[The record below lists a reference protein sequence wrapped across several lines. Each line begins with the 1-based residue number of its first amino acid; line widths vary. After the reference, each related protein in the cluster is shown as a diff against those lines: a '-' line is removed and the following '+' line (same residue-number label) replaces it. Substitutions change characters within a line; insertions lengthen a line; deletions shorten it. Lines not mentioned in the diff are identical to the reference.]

1 MVSEETGRARERLPI
16 LYADEHIVVVNKP
29 SGLLVH
35 RSPIDRHERRFAVQ
49 LLRDQLGRRVHPVH
63 RLDKGTSGVLVFA
76 LDRETA
82 ATLAADFANQRVT
95 KTYLAVVRGWPA
107 ETGEIDYPLE
117 AVGDRY
123 VPAMETGP
131 KPARTLYR
139 RLGTVELPQR
149 VDRYPT
155 SRYAL
160 LELQP
165 DTGRRHQVRRHL
177 AHVSHPIIGDSTY
190 GKGRHNRLFAELCGV
205 RRLLLACVRLTFDH
219 PATGQR
225 IDVTADPGAE
235 FALLA
240 YEFGWPGQALGYKIG
255 MLEIQRLRREAELAL
270 GERFDI
276 RAFHHEV
283 LRDGGTPLQLMEARI
298 RRWVESQH

>member
-1 MVSEETGRARERLPI
+1 MVSEAAIDTRERLPI
-16 LYADEHIVVVNKP
+16 LYADEHLVVVNKP

-49 LLRDQLGRRVHPVH
+49 LLRDQFGRRVFPVH
-63 RLDKGTSGVLVFA
+63 RLDKGTSGALVFA

-82 ATLAADFANQRVT
+82 AKLATDFANQRVT

-107 ETGEIDYPLE
+107 ECGEIDHPLE
-117 AVGDRY
+117 AVPDAY
-123 VPAMETGP
+123 APVAESGP
-131 KPARTLYR
+131 KPARTRFR
-139 RLGTVELPQR
+139 RLGTVELPCR

-160 LELQP
+160 LELEP
-165 DTGRRHQVRRHL
+165 DTGRRHQLRRHL

-190 GKGRHNRLFAELCGV
+190 GKGRHNRLFAERYGV
-205 RRLLLACVRLTFDH
+205 RRLLLACVRLAFDH

-225 IDVTADPGAE
+225 IEVVADPGTE

-240 YEFGWPGQALGYKIG
+240 SRFGWPGRVTA
-255 MLEIQRLRREAELAL
+255 
-270 GERFDI
+270 
-276 RAFHHEV
+276 
-283 LRDGGTPLQLMEARI
+283 
-298 RRWVESQH
+298 